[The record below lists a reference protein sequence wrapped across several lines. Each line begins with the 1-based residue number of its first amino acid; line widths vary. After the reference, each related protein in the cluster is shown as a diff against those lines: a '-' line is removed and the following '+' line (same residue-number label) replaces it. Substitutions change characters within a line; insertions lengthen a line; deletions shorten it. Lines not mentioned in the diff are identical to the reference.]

1 MSRRRLAGWAAVLLQ
16 LAVLGGLFVYSQ
28 YPLWVGTEVRLAT
41 VPVDPRDLFRGQ
53 YVRLNYALSRQPEM
67 ELPRAGDPVFVRLQR
82 DGALW
87 RADGVRLREPD
98 GERLYLRGTIERVSG
113 GELHIRY
120 GIEAW
125 FAAPEE
131 ARPTGAGRGGGPGPH
146 RTGRPCR
153 AGGRGGRWRGI
164 GALAGGPGAAGVS
177 PASC

>member
-1 MSRRRLAGWAAVLLQ
+1 MSRRRLAALVAAVLLQ

-53 YVRLNYALSRQPEM
+53 YVRLNYALSRQPLPEM
-67 ELPRAGDPVFVRLQR
+67 ELPRA
-82 DGALW
+82 
-87 RADGVRLREPD
+87 GVRLREPD

-131 ARPTGAGRGGGPGPH
+131 ALRLERELAEGGVARVRIAPDGRAALVAVEAGGGESAP
-146 RTGRPCR
+146 
-153 AGGRGGRWRGI
+153 
-164 GALAGGPGAAGVS
+164 
-177 PASC
+177 

>member
-1 MSRRRLAGWAAVLLQ
+1 MSRQRLVALVAAVVLQ

-53 YVRLNYALSRQPEM
+53 YVRLNYALSRQPLPEM
-67 ELPRAGDPVFVRLQR
+67 ELPRAGDPVFILLRR
-82 DGALW
+82 DGPLW

-120 GIEAW
+120 DIEAW
-125 FAAPEE
+125 FAAPEVALRLERELAEGGVARVRIAPDGRAALVAVE
-131 ARPTGAGRGGGPGPH
+131 AGGG
-146 RTGRPCR
+146 
-153 AGGRGGRWRGI
+153 
-164 GALAGGPGAAGVS
+164 
-177 PASC
+177 ASAP

>member
-1 MSRRRLAGWAAVLLQ
+1 MSRRRLAGLFAAVLLQ

-53 YVRLNYALSRQPEM
+53 YVRLNYALSRQSLPEM
-67 ELPRAGDPVFVRLQR
+67 ELPRAGDPVFTLLRR

-87 RADGVRLREPD
+87 RSDGVRLRKPD
-98 GERLYLRGTIERVSG
+98 GERLFLRGTIRRVSG

-131 ARPTGAGRGGGPGPH
+131 ALRLERELADGGVARVRIAPDGRAALVAVE
-146 RTGRPCR
+146 
-153 AGGRGGRWRGI
+153 AGGDS
-164 GALAGGPGAAGVS
+164 AP
-177 PASC
+177 